1 MFSKKLFPSN
11 FNFLLY
17 LKERKKKNS
26 DDAFRAEL
34 LQKKKSETVY
44 NQEKVLTVYKK
55 LDKHKYIYVF

>member
-34 LQKKKSETVY
+34 MQKKNVKQY
-44 NQEKVLTVYKK
+44 IIKK
-55 LDKHKYIYVF
+55 KY